1 MKLSV
6 KIAVSMGALA
16 ALMAVLGIYLIMQ
29 MSKVNDV
36 ATGMSQ
42 RQMPLVEQMG
52 VINNAASE
60 YRLAEVLHI
69 YATDPARMR
78 EYEKQQQKWM
88 KVIAD
93 GVQKSENMIIT
104 PRTREIFQT
113 YLAARQK
120 YREESQKVLELSRG
134 LHTEQAVTLLLG
146 ESFKQYNLM
155 STALDNTINAIR
167 QQVKQVNDDADVMY
181 GNSRLTGII
190 LIVAAILIAV
200 ILTLLLVR
208 NTIRQLGKD
217 PGELNGIAHRVVE
230 GDYNIDDGGKKL
242 GVYGAIVEMVNALK
256 QHIENARRESENARE
271 QSAKAQEAMAQAEA
285 ASQEAQA
292 KTEAML
298 VAADK
303 LEQVGSVVSSAST
316 ELSAQIEQS
325 DRGAAESAQ
334 RLSEAATAMNEMNAT
349 VQEVAKNA
357 GSASAA
363 SADTKQKAEAGS
375 QVVEKAVQ
383 SIGQVHQMSLE
394 LKSDMVQ
401 LNEHAQDITRIMG
414 VISDI
419 ADQTNLLALNAA
431 IEAARA
437 GGLNGGIQRQK
448 VGLVRDVRDHAHNP
462 GDVLGVLVEL
472 DHVALEFQGHLMDLP
487 NALHGLFH
495 HLGPGLGLLLGIG
508 GSGGGGT
515 GVLGDFLDSGVHF
528 VHGRG
533 RLGQALGGFGRAPV
547 GLFDLGGKLG
557 GGGGDHAAH
566 LFQLVGG
573 HKHGLGFGLGFLARG
588 LGLGHGLLGFGGLL
602 PGVLRLAPGVFNML
616 LQGVDH
622 LHNGPVDAQLFAAV
636 VNIVVALHHAVSD
649 AVEFAGV
656 FAQLA
661 NGIAHQQQGQDDGN
675 QNGRHDQNNAGQPRV
690 AVHDVGVIVDLL
702 DLLPDGVDGVVQ
714 SRAHQIVLL
723 EGFPE
728 QQRDG
733 LFRMQP
739 PRKFKHFLGFF
750 AVFLPGRQIGLENL
764 SGPGGD
770 DHVLALL
777 DPVGDDF
784 HPLLL
789 LLFILPHS
797 RGVCGVN
804 MQHFGQAVFRG
815 GVIDDAH
822 LFHQRHLALAHPRR
836 NVIDFGHLH
845 NQVDAQNSHEGGQR
859 AHAHGDFYR
868 QFHFFL
874 PPGEMVGTPGT
885 FGGKRGA
892 KKRSRRLWT
901 KYP

>member
-1 MKLSV
+1 MGILPIGDGFFFGAFFSRPQTFLTSQPFHLEAEKMKLSV

-16 ALMAVLGIYLIMQ
+16 TLMAVLGIYLIMQ

-36 ATGMSQ
+36 STGLSQ

-69 YATDPARMR
+69 YATDPVQMR
-78 EYEKQQQKWM
+78 EYEKQQQKWT

-93 GVQKSENMIIT
+93 GVQKSEAMIVS

-155 STALDNTINAIR
+155 SEALDNTINAIR

-181 GNSRLTGII
+181 DNSRLTGII

-230 GDYNIDDGGKKL
+230 GDYNIDDGGKKI

-256 QHIENARRESENARE
+256 QHIENARRESENAKE
-271 QSAKAQEAMAQAEA
+271 QSRKAQEAMAQAEA

-363 SADTKQKAEAGS
+363 SADTKQKAEAGA
-375 QVVEKAVQ
+375 QVVEKAVR

-437 GGLNGGIQRQK
+437 GEAGRGFAVVADEVRKLAEKTMASTNDVGNAIKAIQESTAK
-448 VGLVRDVRDHAHNP
+448 SME
-462 GDVLGVLVEL
+462 GVDNAVERIGEATEL
-472 DHVALEFQGHLMDLP
+472 AGQSGAALEEIVATVEATADQV
-487 NALHGLFH
+487 NA
-495 HLGPGLGLLLGIG
+495 IATA
-508 GSGGGGT
+508 SEEQ
-515 GVLGDFLDSGVHF
+515 S
-528 VHGRG
+528 
-533 RLGQALGGFGRAPV
+533 
-547 GLFDLGGKLG
+547 
-557 GGGGDHAAH
+557 AASEEIN
-566 LFQLVGG
+566 QSIVQVNDMSRQT
-573 HKHGLGFGLGFLARG
+573 AE
-588 LGLGHGLLGFGGLL
+588 
-602 PGVLRLAPGVFNML
+602 AM
-616 LQGVDH
+616 
-622 LHNGPVDAQLFAAV
+622 AEAAK
-636 VNIVVALHHAVSD
+636 AVSD
-649 AVEFAGV
+649 LA
-656 FAQLA
+656 AQA
-661 NGIAHQQQGQDDGN
+661 QG
-675 QNGRHDQNNAGQPRV
+675 
-690 AVHDVGVIVDLL
+690 LT
-702 DLLPDGVDGVVQ
+702 
-714 SRAHQIVLL
+714 
-723 EGFPE
+723 
-728 QQRDG
+728 
-733 LFRMQP
+733 
-739 PRKFKHFLGFF
+739 
-750 AVFLPGRQIGLENL
+750 NL
-764 SGPGGD
+764 IQE
-770 DHVLALL
+770 LKA
-777 DPVGDDF
+777 
-784 HPLLL
+784 
-789 LLFILPHS
+789 
-797 RGVCGVN
+797 
-804 MQHFGQAVFRG
+804 A
-815 GVIDDAH
+815 
-822 LFHQRHLALAHPRR
+822 
-836 NVIDFGHLH
+836 
-845 NQVDAQNSHEGGQR
+845 
-859 AHAHGDFYR
+859 
-868 QFHFFL
+868 
-874 PPGEMVGTPGT
+874 
-885 FGGKRGA
+885 
-892 KKRSRRLWT
+892 
-901 KYP
+901 